1 MLFMVSQDVLKP
13 RKRLHV
19 TKDAL
24 NCTQAL
30 EKHTIE
36 NEKGEN
42 NEEDLVR
49 QRVMST
55 MDIIYFYS
63 DDGDEIK
70 QQSNAL
76 DALDI
81 NAFDEDEINVTLS
94 NDEDHNIKHYFTP
107 CLTRKFGCDLDEYA
121 KNQSCDLLNGFYTYY
136 WYARPKFNDI
146 KDEISNN
153 EYENCCV
160 AVNQWNRSVIHASKV
175 ILQIVGFVI
184 NLIVALTI
192 VYIAHDTINVNNA
205 LDTRYTI
212 AVAFQRMNQEARE
225 ENETAKLDEA
235 LSQGNDDS
243 GHTQLDEIYTTTRLQ
258 AKRLKD
264 RKWQGETGHE
274 SMDQMFFDAFKTF
287 NICDTAQSLRIS
299 KYDDT
304 SKFIM
309 PPNGMTDI
317 IILRQFILYSHVRW
331 ASFTILMITSPY
343 FIAVSGLISLFEVS
357 GAVTGSNDINGV
369 GSYVKDVD
377 LIGKS
382 NLFES
387 NCVTRYDAPYFDEL
401 AEITQDDVLEVDCN
415 RVHKESMHDSSK
427 QLMRSLFVCQVED
440 QDLFVGV
447 DMTSGSRGGYDK
459 TGERD
464 VNLESQ
470 CIYARYSQIL
480 SSKEEEDEEED
491 GANAVDES
499 RMVIM
504 TQRIDDL

>member
-287 NICDTAQSLRIS
+287 NICDTEETPQNDKDEACDLDPQ
-299 KYDDT
+299 
-304 SKFIM
+304 
-309 PPNGMTDI
+309 
-317 IILRQFILYSHVRW
+317 QFGKEFTEALQIVRDVAKVDHVRRIE
-331 ASFTILMITSPY
+331 APL
-343 FIAVSGLISLFEVS
+343 AKEAREQIS
-357 GAVTGSNDINGV
+357 D
-369 GSYVKDVD
+369 SYETYVD
-377 LIGKS
+377 HEDS
-382 NLFES
+382 YSDYAAMN
-387 NCVTRYDAPYFDEL
+387 
-401 AEITQDDVLEVDCN
+401 
-415 RVHKESMHDSSK
+415 HKVW
-427 QLMRSLFVCQVED
+427 SLH
-440 QDLFVGV
+440 
-447 DMTSGSRGGYDK
+447 
-459 TGERD
+459 
-464 VNLESQ
+464 
-470 CIYARYSQIL
+470 
-480 SSKEEEDEEED
+480 
-491 GANAVDES
+491 
-499 RMVIM
+499 
-504 TQRIDDL
+504 